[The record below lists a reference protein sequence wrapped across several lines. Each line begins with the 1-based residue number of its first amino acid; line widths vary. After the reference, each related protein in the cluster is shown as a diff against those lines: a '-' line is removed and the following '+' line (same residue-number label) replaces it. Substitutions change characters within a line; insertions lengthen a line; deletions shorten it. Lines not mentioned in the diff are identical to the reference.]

1 MRRLYLLL
9 LLTFAFCSL
18 RVYSTNIRFLNT
30 IPENGSEITTF
41 DIKLK
46 FDISEAINESG
57 NENIRIGYT
66 GNKRTNNTKIYDGTA
81 EEGTLLTTVLTKSV
95 MGVEYSNDYIDL
107 EIPSSFV
114 PQPGHTYTVVF
125 ANQVAM
131 FDANGASVANSVIS
145 YNKEPI
151 TFTFYGGKASSEEL
165 LFQNASVANNENVE
179 SLNSIIFEF
188 NEEIEIFQ
196 NKSIEIYNGDEMIA
210 SSNSIEIDHRNS
222 SALKVSFE
230 TVPLYLGN
238 LYTIKLP
245 EGLVSL
251 KKNSTVINKPVEI
264 KVNGASTVR
273 LSTKSVSIENGSVVL
288 PNNVR
293 IEFNLEDK
301 QTLTAP
307 TGVIHKRDIGF
318 YKGEISDENLI
329 ETLRGTA
336 SGDGITW
343 DLSTYQ
349 FEPEERY
356 SLCLKPDGITVWLNG
371 KSQPAYG
378 NEEVIITFTTPSVKD
393 AGFSPIEFGPTV
405 ISAASSDNEA
415 TYEDN
420 LKRAYLSNM
429 IVSLKDKY
437 YYYGD
442 QKCSIHVSPDFEY
455 KRVCNLYE
463 ITSEGDRLI
472 KSYSFASLLQ
482 EDARS
487 LWMTQVVSFNTPL
500 YEGKTYKFV
509 VPEGYF
515 TAYPDI
521 YIQGVNTNDLSKVNF
536 IRSEELVYT
545 FEGTTPTNVVLL
557 ECNVPDNSVSS
568 SIGKVVW
575 IFDGLYRIG
584 ENIKTIEVS
593 VDLGKDIK
601 PMISQKIPS
610 IATDLGKTFV
620 TLDFISNT
628 TGLPTS
634 IPEGVTY
641 TLTIPSGLLVNSVND
656 EMTND
661 EIILTIKGG
670 KETSS
675 APEFVNVNLSIN
687 GMHTASHPAIKGK
700 PYTLKLDPGT
710 DWKVESVMNGDK
722 VLTEQALAKSTY
734 VFTPTADSN
743 INATLA
749 YDGKLATEIT
759 TDVWEI
765 TDKNI
770 SIYRDNNHIVV
781 DGVTPSNTINIYSVS
796 GIRITSIHVTDGNDR
811 VNITVPSGQIYIV
824 SVDGVAAKISMKN

>member
-1 MRRLYLLL
+1 
-9 LLTFAFCSL
+9 
-18 RVYSTNIRFLNT
+18 
-30 IPENGSEITTF
+30 
-41 DIKLK
+41 
-46 FDISEAINESG
+46 
-57 NENIRIGYT
+57 
-66 GNKRTNNTKIYDGTA
+66 
-81 EEGTLLTTVLTKSV
+81 
-95 MGVEYSNDYIDL
+95 
-107 EIPSSFV
+107 
-114 PQPGHTYTVVF
+114 
-125 ANQVAM
+125 
-131 FDANGASVANSVIS
+131 
-145 YNKEPI
+145 
-151 TFTFYGGKASSEEL
+151 
-165 LFQNASVANNENVE
+165 
-179 SLNSIIFEF
+179 
-188 NEEIEIFQ
+188 
-196 NKSIEIYNGDEMIA
+196 MIA